1 MKTIPERTSAATLAI
16 AAVALAVA
24 LSPADVAALE
34 IYTWVDENGVVH
46 YSESAPEEPAATP
59 VETLHIAT
67 ANSPGYDPD
76 DDYWSILNQA
86 ERIGEQWSTIREEK
100 AEADAKARAAAAETR
115 IAELERELAAHEA
128 AEYAIVRPFYGPYAF
143 FPKRHHGPLDRG
155 LHARPARGAHP
166 SPRSDRDLTVP
177 DRAAPRPGWTPPH
190 PPSKPPAPG
199 FSR

>member
-1 MKTIPERTSAATLAI
+1 MKTNPEPFGVATIAI
-16 AAVALAVA
+16 AAMALAAA
-24 LSPADVAALE
+24 LSPARVAALE

-46 YSESAPEEPAATP
+46 YSETAPEEPAATP
-59 VETLHIAT
+59 VETLHIAS
-67 ANSPGYDPD
+67 ANSPAYDPD
-76 DDYWSILNQA
+76 DYYWSIRKQA

-100 AEADAKARAAAAETR
+100 AEAEAKARTAAAESR

-155 LHARPARGAHP
+155 LHARPARAAHP
-166 SPRSDRDLTVP
+166 PPRSDRDLTIP
-177 DRAAPRPGWTPPH
+177 DRTPRPGWTPPR
-190 PPSKPPAPG
+190 PPSTPPSPG